1 MICSTE
7 ANVLVS
13 LMLDLNRV
21 NAQLRNFID
30 EFIKNVIFS
39 QIVFAA
45 DLLSGDIY
53 FFLALRI

>member
-30 EFIKNVIFS
+30 EFVKNVIFS

-45 DLLSGDIY
+45 YLLSGDIY

>member
-13 LMLDLNRV
+13 LILDLNRV

-45 DLLSGDIY
+45 YLLSGDIY

>member
-45 DLLSGDIY
+45 YLLSGDIY